1 MRMCLSL
8 MSLIAAS
15 RIVNGRRNHCFK
27 GQRVFVSLIQDEVES
42 SPEDELEDTLIS
54 EQVSDARRR
63 LQNVC

>member
-1 MRMCLSL
+1 MCLSL

-27 GQRVFVSLIQDEVES
+27 GQRAFVSLIQDEVES
-42 SPEDELEDTLIS
+42 CPEDELEDTLIS
-54 EQVSDARRR
+54 EQVSDARRG